1 MCQNLQ
7 KSLKL
12 DTTKL
17 NHLILLQPQ
26 ILSLGF
32 KSVMQPNLQSMRHY
46 IGVNDE
52 GVQKLV
58 LTQLYLLKTRGNN
71 MLLKDVIQCNK
82 ILHSLHDL
90 RQSNK
95 RLMKCVA

>member
-1 MCQNLQ
+1 MCQNLR

-46 IGVNDE
+46 IGLNDE